1 MKSITSFSFLSILL
15 FILTGTIL
23 SGCGGSSGSGSEG
36 ASEDI
41 TEIKEEIIRKFKYPI
56 PSSFE
61 VVDMLQNADAGFV
74 LGITNSADNV
84 DKYFTQRSKALNLG
98 IYGADLSYVT
108 TYNRQDETMSFL
120 ESSKRLINELEI
132 TSTFNQDFVEKVES
146 NIENKDALIDII
158 TESFYDTYNVL
169 NEKGEDRLSLLVVA
183 GSWIEGV
190 YITTQIALSTGYNEN
205 FVNIIASQKAPLEEL
220 VRLMEEHSDNE
231 DINAVLP
238 QLRYIQEVYNRV
250 GEELTQE
257 QIDDIAKNIED
268 TRNEIVS

>member
-1 MKSITSFSFLSILL
+1 MKISNIFTKP
-15 FILTGTIL
+15 FI
-23 SGCGGSSGSGSEG
+23 
-36 ASEDI
+36 
-41 TEIKEEIIRKFKYPI
+41 
-56 PSSFE
+56 
-61 VVDMLQNADAGFV
+61 N
-74 LGITNSADNV
+74 
-84 DKYFTQRSKALNLG
+84 
-98 IYGADLSYVT
+98 
-108 TYNRQDETMSFL
+108 
-120 ESSKRLINELEI
+120 
-132 TSTFNQDFVEKVES
+132 EKVES